1 MTPLEA
7 CSDPNFCCQKIDGK
21 CKLKVTHPYYAQVQ
35 GQMGITG
42 AEWCDFVVFTKKG
55 MSVERIAFDR
65 QYWHDLERKLL
76 LYYYE
81 HFTDFAAAEM
91 L

>member
-1 MTPLEA
+1 
-7 CSDPNFCCQKIDGK
+7 
-21 CKLKVTHPYYAQVQ
+21 
-35 GQMGITG
+35 MGITG
-42 AEWCDFVVFTKKG
+42 AEWYDFVVFTKKG

-81 HFTDFAAAEM
+81 RFIDFAAAEM

>member
-1 MTPLEA
+1 MPRDKVSLTPLEA
-7 CSDPNFCCQKIDGK
+7 CSDPNFCCENSS
-21 CKLKVTHPYYAQVQ
+21 
-35 GQMGITG
+35 GITG
-42 AEWCDFVVFTKKG
+42 AKWCDSVVFTKKG
-55 MSVERIAFDR
+55 LSVERIAFDH

-81 HFTDFAAAEM
+81 HLIDFAAAEM